1 MKGEKE
7 GARPPD
13 SARISRPHPSLPHGS
28 LNCGTWRVPRSM
40 AWRVGAKER
49 KGRKDRNRESE
60 FCFVLKISHFFSQN
74 IRAAS
79 STSSHPT
86 STPTPTP
93 APASEGSVKNL
104 LSAYKGASKE
114 LRGELRI
121 LQARGPRSG
130 RTWPPQCRPCAG
142 RAASFSTLRPGKLS
156 GPSFEPGAGG
166 RA

>member
-60 FCFVLKISHFFSQN
+60 FCFVLKISHFFFSKYPC
-74 IRAAS
+74 S
-79 STSSHPT
+79 LLYLLPPT

-93 APASEGSVKNL
+93 APASEGSLKNL
-104 LSAYKGASKE
+104 LSAYKRASKE
-114 LRGELRI
+114 LRRGAANTAD
-121 LQARGPRSG
+121 ARSKVRGDPA
-130 RTWPPQCRPCAG
+130 TAVPALCRKGCLLLHL
-142 RAASFSTLRPGKLS
+142 AAWEAVGSFL
-156 GPSFEPGAGG
+156 
-166 RA
+166 